1 MMELDGG
8 AWGWGARQRDKGPPR
23 RSWLVS
29 AHPGASAVPVT
40 PAAQR
45 PGGRALYETVNNAE
59 GRPDDKSDV
68 HQSER
73 QMGCAVDAV
82 PHRGGRAA
90 RLSVGGGVRPAPPAR
105 RLSEATVAASDLFA
119 RRAALD
125 SGLPSSFA
133 TQLVLGERTD
143 VAALHLA
150 SAPRDSRGCAPPSRV
165 WVMAPSPERDRVATS
180 VD

>member
-8 AWGWGARQRDKGPPR
+8 AGGWGARQRDKGPPR

-73 QMGCAVDAV
+73 QMGCGVDAV
-82 PHRGGRAA
+82 PHRGGRASPSVVVFARPPPPVACQRQRLQHEICLPHEPLWTQGSPA
-90 RLSVGGGVRPAPPAR
+90 RLQLSLCLVSALTWPPYTRPRRPVIHAGG
-105 RLSEATVAASDLFA
+105 LH
-119 RRAALD
+119 RAAC
-125 SGLPSSFA
+125 G
-133 TQLVLGERTD
+133 
-143 VAALHLA
+143 
-150 SAPRDSRGCAPPSRV
+150 
-165 WVMAPSPERDRVATS
+165 
-180 VD
+180 